1 MSQDEYNLFTLLILG
16 LQPDKNHGTK
26 RSESSFINML
36 LEDFVSLANLTAVFA
51 LNKPTERKM
60 LARILARFAIRLLG
74 VDTLTP
80 TIIQT
85 VWGENDAVQRNLGG
99 PCGDLVII
107 QCRLISHACVA
118 NNVFHLW
125 LTTTFNGHTIIPP
138 DSLKYIPPG
147 ARNIL
152 QLVRHNDAAI
162 YVREPLQSGQDRI
175 HILLRNLRQHPT
187 NPISSNLVSRPP
199 M

>member
-1 MSQDEYNLFTLLILG
+1 MSQDEYNLFTLLVLG
-16 LQPDKNHGTK
+16 LRPDKNHGTK

-51 LNKPTERKM
+51 LNKPTDRKI
-60 LARILARFAIRLLG
+60 LARILARFAILLLG
-74 VDTLTP
+74 VDALTP

-85 VWGENDAVQRNLGG
+85 VWGENAVVRRNLGG
-99 PCGDLVII
+99 PRGDLAII
-107 QCRLISHACVA
+107 RRRLVSHACVA

-125 LTTTFNGHTIIPP
+125 LTTTFNGQTIIPP

-147 ARNIL
+147 VCDIL

-162 YVREPLQSGQDRI
+162 YV
-175 HILLRNLRQHPT
+175 
-187 NPISSNLVSRPP
+187 
-199 M
+199 